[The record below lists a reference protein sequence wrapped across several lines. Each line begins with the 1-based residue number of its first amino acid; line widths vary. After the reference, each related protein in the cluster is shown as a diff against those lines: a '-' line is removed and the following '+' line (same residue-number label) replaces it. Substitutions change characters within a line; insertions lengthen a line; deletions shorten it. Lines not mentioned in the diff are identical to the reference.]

1 MPRSM
6 SQARLCKYN
15 HSLDLIFPPFKITEH
30 VTIASGNVPILYNY
44 RNTYTPNVQYM
55 YMYIPA
61 KASWKHC
68 LQNVSTNYH
77 ISITK
82 RDKLPSPITYPICL
96 FLHKIKVWKFFF
108 RNWIVNSRLS
118 YIEDFTSDPH
128 RRRVTGK
135 GFLKGS

>member
-1 MPRSM
+1 M
-6 SQARLCKYN
+6 SQARLSKYN
-15 HSLDLIFPPFKITEH
+15 HSLDLIFPPLKITEY
-30 VTIASGNVPILYNY
+30 VTIASDNVQILYNY
-44 RNTYTPNVQYM
+44 RDTYTPNVQLQYM

-61 KASWKHC
+61 KASLKHC

-118 YIEDFTSDPH
+118 YFEDFTSDPTD
-128 RRRVTGK
+128 VELPAK
-135 GFLKGS
+135 VF